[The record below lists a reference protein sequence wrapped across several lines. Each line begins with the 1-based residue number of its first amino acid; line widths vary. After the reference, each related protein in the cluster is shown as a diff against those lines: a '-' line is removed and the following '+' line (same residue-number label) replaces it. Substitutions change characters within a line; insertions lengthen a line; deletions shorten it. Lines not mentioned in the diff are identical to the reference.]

1 MDRPAAR
8 APQRAGGGAG
18 AVPVAVP
25 TKFATAFTPTG
36 GPPRRTSADAGSCQR
51 RQGRAGEHRLGG
63 RALALAAAL
72 VLGGAALSA
81 LLPGSPGKPSPS
93 TRAETAGAGIN
104 LDRIARLADSG
115 VVTISAV
122 DAYGED
128 RLSATGIIVD
138 REGEVLTN
146 NHVVEGATS
155 IVVKLGGVGRS
166 YPATVVGAAPS
177 RDIAVLAVA
186 GAEDLQPLPMAGS
199 AELHP
204 GSAIV
209 VVGNQGPGAPLAS
222 AGEVVGLGRRL
233 AATDPV
239 TEAPDDLLGMIEM
252 NVPVQ
257 PGDSGGPV
265 LNASGQVVGMTTA
278 GEEIVD
284 GLVPADAAYAIPIA
298 AALGV
303 AEQIEDGS
311 GGPGIVLGAPA
322 FLGVEAETYTPEVE
336 AGPPPV
342 LALLS
347 DQRMRP
353 AWGVLVLQVVSG
365 SPAALAGMQAGDVI
379 VRLATVR
386 VDSLGSL
393 RTALYGLH
401 PGTEVQVCWVD
412 TTGNPVAATVDLAA
426 GPPA

>member
-8 APQRAGGGAG
+8 APERGGGGAG
-18 AVPVAVP
+18 AAPKAGPAGFDP
-25 TKFATAFTPTG
+25 TSTPAG
-36 GPPRRTSADAGSCQR
+36 APPRGSSVGAAGCPHRDGPRGGHR
-51 RQGRAGEHRLGG
+51 RRG

-72 VLGGAALSA
+72 VLGSVALSA
-81 LLPGSPGKPSPS
+81 LLPGSTGKASPS
-93 TRAETAGAGIN
+93 TRAETAGAAIN
-104 LDRIARLADSG
+104 LEHIARLADSG
-115 VVTISAV
+115 VVTVSAV

-128 RLSATGIIVD
+128 RLSATGIILD
-138 REGEVLTN
+138 REGDVLTN

-155 IVVKLGGVGRS
+155 IVVQIGGLGRS
-166 YPATVVGAAPS
+166 YRATVVGAAPS

-186 GAEDLQPLPMAGS
+186 GAENLQPLAMAGS
-199 AELHP
+199 EELHP
-204 GSAIV
+204 GSAVV
-209 VVGNQGPGAPLAS
+209 VVGNQGVGAPSAS
-222 AGEVVGLGRRL
+222 AGDVVGLDVRL

-239 TEAPDDLLGMIEM
+239 TEAPEDLTGMIQM

-265 LNASGQVVGMTTA
+265 LAASEQVVGMTTA
-278 GEEIVD
+278 GEEIAD

-303 AEQIEDGS
+303 ADQIEDGK

-322 FLGVEAETYTPEVE
+322 FLGVEAETYTPEME

-347 DQRMRP
+347 DQP
-353 AWGVLVLQVVSG
+353 SHPSSGALVLQVVSG
-365 SPAALAGMQAGDVI
+365 SPAALAGMRAGDVI
-379 VRLATVR
+379 VRLAAVR

-393 RTALYGLH
+393 RTAIEGLH
-401 PGTEVQVCWVD
+401 PGSAVEVCWVD
-412 TTGNPVAATVDLAA
+412 PSGNPAAATVNLGA